1 VDEIPAAV
9 LRRRELFAELKR
21 DIDRLSPYPAVVSI
35 DMDEQQMREALDQVE
50 RLLEYAEVAKQATLE
65 NARVEDDDRTL

>member
-1 VDEIPAAV
+1 MDEIPAAV

>member
-1 VDEIPAAV
+1 MDEIPATI

-21 DIDRLSPYPAVVSI
+21 DIDRLSPYPEALSV
-35 DMDEQQMREALDQVE
+35 DMDEQQVREALDSIE
-50 RLLEYAEVAKQATLE
+50 RVLEYAEVAKQAALE